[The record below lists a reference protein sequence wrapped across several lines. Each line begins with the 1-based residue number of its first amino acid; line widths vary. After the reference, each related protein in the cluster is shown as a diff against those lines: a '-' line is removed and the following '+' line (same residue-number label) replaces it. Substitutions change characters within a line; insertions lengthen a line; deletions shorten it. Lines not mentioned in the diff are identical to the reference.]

1 MVKFYDNILGMDINW
16 YGQSMFKIKGKSTTV
31 VVDPFSPEFIGLKF
45 PKGIDANVV
54 LVTHHHQDHNNA
66 FAIEGNPLVI
76 SGPGEYEKA
85 GVSVTGVSA
94 FHDEEQGAKR
104 GKNTIYHFLID
115 GVNIVH
121 VGDLGHVL
129 TEEQLSQIDQAD
141 ILMIPVG
148 GVYTLNTEEAA
159 KVVAQFEP
167 KIVIPMHYKIP
178 GLTAEIEG
186 AEAFLREMGAEN
198 IEPVAKLSVT
208 KDKLPE
214 ETTIVLLSKSS

>member
-1 MVKFYDNILGMDINW
+1 
-16 YGQSMFKIKGKSTTV
+16 MFKIKGKNSTV
-31 VVDPFSPEFIGLKF
+31 VVDPFSPEFTGLKF
-45 PKGIDANVV
+45 PKGIDADVV
-54 LVTHHHQDHNNA
+54 LVTHPHRDHNNTS
-66 FAIEGNPLVI
+66 AIEGNPLVV
-76 SGPGEYEKA
+76 SGSGEYEKA

-94 FHDEEQGAKR
+94 FHDEEQGTKR

-129 TEEQLSQIDQAD
+129 TEEQLSQIDQTD

-178 GLTAEIEG
+178 GLTAEKEG
-186 AEAFLREMGAEN
+186 AEAFLKEMGAEN

-214 ETTIVLLSKSS
+214 ETTVVLLSKS